1 MKILIFLLGILFVFN
16 SFAREDRYLGRSPR
30 GLLMGDAY
38 TSAADDEYTLYYN
51 PALLARHGYKS
62 FSFWAINPSI
72 TVTNILK
79 DPDQFNQTGDSTT
92 EFADQFMDFPVHLG
106 MNAAPGFKMG
116 RFGIT
121 AIVNYATNF
130 SLMNKVTPM
139 LDIDHRFDK
148 GFIAGYGMPL
158 NGDLAMGVS
167 VKYLQREGLQGT
179 YNLVGKTMMDAISAG
194 EPDKILETL
203 GQVKG
208 SGWGVDF
215 GLDYAIQN
223 GPSLFTMSLA
233 LLDIYTILHTE
244 ENDLDKEVQAQ
255 PLQANFGT
263 SWALEAAGF
272 GWLITADIRNLE
284 DPNAE
289 FLRRV
294 KLGTELKISPLLSA
308 LVGYNSGGY
317 SYGIKFD
324 TGLINLY
331 AGFYDVEIG
340 EKVGQQRSSRGVIYV
355 SLFDFTFDG

>member
-1 MKILIFLLGILFVFN
+1 MQRTLSLL
-16 SFAREDRYLGRSPR
+16 
-30 GLLMGDAY
+30 
-38 TSAADDEYTLYYN
+38 
-51 PALLARHGYKS
+51 
-62 FSFWAINPSI
+62 
-72 TVTNILK
+72 
-79 DPDQFNQTGDSTT
+79 
-92 EFADQFMDFPVHLG
+92 
-106 MNAAPGFKMG
+106 
-116 RFGIT
+116 
-121 AIVNYATNF
+121 
-130 SLMNKVTPM
+130 NKVTPM

-272 GWLITADIRNLE
+272 GWLI
-284 DPNAE
+284 
-289 FLRRV
+289 FRR
-294 KLGTELKISPLLSA
+294 
-308 LVGYNSGGY
+308 Y
-317 SYGIKFD
+317 
-324 TGLINLY
+324 
-331 AGFYDVEIG
+331 
-340 EKVGQQRSSRGVIYV
+340 
-355 SLFDFTFDG
+355 